1 MESPGLIALADALRA
16 LGEVTVVAPDSDRS
30 GVAHS
35 ISIKHPVRVDAVPGR
50 SVPSFSCTGMP
61 ADCVVI
67 GANDLCGGRP
77 DMVVSGINK
86 GANAGDDITYSG
98 TIAAAIEGILVGV
111 PAIAVSLSIDW
122 PVSREYAH
130 FETAAEVAVR
140 MVRELE
146 SNPFPPRTLLNI
158 NVPNRP
164 QEQIAGI
171 RWTRQ
176 GQKIYTDRAERRTDP
191 RGGIYYWVWG
201 SFEAQELGEGT
212 DLQAL
217 RDGFVSLTP
226 ISLDR
231 TDERTLQKR
240 KA

>member
-1 MESPGLIALADALRA
+1 M
-16 LGEVTVVAPDSDRS
+16 APDSDRS

-35 ISIKHPVRVDAVPGR
+35 ISIKHPVLVDAVPGR
-50 SVPSFSCTGMP
+50 SVPSFSCSGMP

-67 GANDLCGGRP
+67 GANDLCQERP
-77 DMVVSGINK
+77 DIVVSGINK

-98 TIAAAIEGILVGV
+98 TIAAAIEGILMGV

-122 PVSREYAH
+122 PVSHEYAH
-130 FETAAEVAVR
+130 FETAAGIAVQ
-140 MVRELE
+140 MVRELKAD
-146 SNPFPPRTLLNI
+146 PFPPRTLLNI
-158 NVPNRP
+158 NVPNRARD
-164 QEQIAGI
+164 QIAGI

-176 GQKIYTDRAERRTDP
+176 GQKIYADRAERRTDP
-191 RGGIYYWVWG
+191 RGGLYYWVWG
-201 SFEAQELGEGT
+201 NFEAQELGEGT

-231 TDERTLQKR
+231 TDEHTLR
-240 KA
+240 SRLELEPAFER